1 MKAEL
6 RAEPVAAD
14 VQAEIVGDLLAE
26 LRHGVGQALDALA
39 PVTRTLQL
47 LEAVPPYDEK
57 VWRRLSEE
65 LSLPGVAVPEEL
77 GGQGFGSA
85 EQGAV
90 LEELGRVLYAGPYLA
105 SAVLAAG
112 ALQLAGDREASA
124 RWLPGLSD
132 GSRLGAVALEDGPL
146 PVTTTE
152 ERAGR
157 VRLNGQKVAV
167 IGGVGADL
175 LITIA
180 HGADG
185 PAIVA
190 VELPLAGVRVEPVP
204 VMDLT
209 RPLAT
214 VTFDGASGFLVHPSR
229 PQVPCALRRLLASAV
244 ASEQVGAAR
253 GALDAALSYARTR
266 VQFGREIGTFQAVRH
281 RLADL
286 YAEVE
291 IATAAAR
298 AAAGCTDL
306 ASREGAILVDTATSI
321 CSETLLTVAEE
332 VIQLHGGIGFTWE
345 HPAHLFLKRAK
356 SSEILVGGAEA
367 ARGRLLD
374 ALAAV

>member
-1 MKAEL
+1 MTAEL

-14 VQAEIVGDLLAE
+14 VHAEIAGDLLAE

-47 LEAVPPYDEK
+47 LEAVPPYEEK

-65 LSLPGVAVPEEL
+65 LSLPGFAVPEEL

-146 PVTTTE
+146 PVTTTDE
-152 ERAGR
+152 HAGR

-180 HGADG
+180 HGANG
-185 PAIVA
+185 PAMVV

-229 PQVPCALRRLLASAV
+229 PQVPRALRRLLASAV

-266 VQFGREIGTFQAVRH
+266 VQAVRH

-298 AAAGCTDL
+298 AAAGCSDL
-306 ASREGAILVDTATSI
+306 ASQEGAILVDTATSI

-356 SSEILVGGAEA
+356 SSEILVGGPEA

-374 ALAAV
+374 ALAAL